1 MRKALAVL
9 SLGAV
14 SVLAV
19 ACHDL
24 VQPTA
29 NTLDRAGNSSALLS
43 LLIAPVQRAT
53 PLAQDVTWSFTA
65 GPNGGFS
72 SDAAT
77 GLTVSIPSGALA
89 DNVTITV
96 TALAGSNVAYRFE
109 PHGLQFSRSAHL
121 TQDLT
126 RTTANLVSGVTLS
139 GAYFAT
145 DTLET
150 SADGLALVTEVLS
163 AVTNP
168 LTRTATFPIQHFSG
182 YILASGRTD
191 STSTDGQQ

>member
-14 SVLAV
+14 SVLGV
-19 ACHDL
+19 ACHDV
-24 VQPTA
+24 VQPAA
-29 NTLDRAGNSSALLS
+29 NTFDRAGNPSALLS

-72 SDAAT
+72 SDAST
-77 GLTVSIPSGALA
+77 GLTVSIPSGALP
-89 DNVTITV
+89 DDVTITV

-109 PHGLQFSRSAHL
+109 PHGLLFSRSAYL

-126 RTTANLVSGVTLS
+126 KTTANLLSGLTLS

-145 DTLET
+145 DTLEI
-150 SADGLALVTEVLS
+150 SASGLALVTEVLS

-168 LTRTATFPIQHFSG
+168 LTLTATFPIQHFSG

-191 STSTDGQQ
+191 STSTDGGQ